1 MKKIYL
7 PFLIIFLI
15 VPVVFADIAVQ
26 TDQPVYNL
34 GNMIKASA
42 SVLRDKNFD
51 GLFKLS
57 ISCGGYKLSYFLT
70 PISLEGNARTAVN
83 VPDLQ
88 ATSQMLGNCSII
100 GDLTTNENL
109 LIEEKESNWFRI
121 TNELKILPVNSRIT
135 SSPSD
140 TIQIAAV
147 VNEAFGN
154 NVLKAPA
161 KIELDNNTY
170 STEAVDGKFSYSIPL
185 PRNIKSGKHLIKVT
199 AADSRNNFG
208 DAFFYLD
215 ITAIPS
221 YIQTELS
228 QNQIEPGTR
237 AYITSSLYD
246 QADDLINDSLGIELT
261 SPKKNKVFTK
271 IIQSNVKIDY
281 EFSQFAEPGLYLL
294 KSTYRNLVAES
305 AINITTVRDVKIK
318 YENESVVVE
327 NTGNI
332 PFDDDL
338 TFFLQNELKKY
349 AITKKISIDP
359 GKILSIDLS
368 KEVPFGV
375 YNVMLP
381 IKEGIES
388 LKDKANETVQ
398 NLEQANDNSQKLLA
412 DGVTIHDNRPIYKK
426 VSANVA
432 SISSNLVGADG
443 VLTKNPLIAPVILSG
458 IILLII
464 FRYGRKPI
472 MKLIKGKKHE
482 EHKEN

>member
-1 MKKIYL
+1 MKKIYMT
-7 PFLIIFLI
+7 FLIIFLI

-34 GNMIKASA
+34 GNRIKASA

-51 GLFKLS
+51 GLFKLA

-83 VPDLQ
+83 VPDVQ

-208 DAFFYLD
+208 DAFFLFGHY
-215 ITAIPS
+215 S
-221 YIQTELS
+221 YTELHPDG
-228 QNQIEPGTR
+228 IEP
-237 AYITSSLYD
+237 
-246 QADDLINDSLGIELT
+246 E
-261 SPKKNKVFTK
+261 
-271 IIQSNVKIDY
+271 SN
-281 EFSQFAEPGLYLL
+281 
-294 KSTYRNLVAES
+294 
-305 AINITTVRDVKIK
+305 
-318 YENESVVVE
+318 
-327 NTGNI
+327 
-332 PFDDDL
+332 
-338 TFFLQNELKKY
+338 
-349 AITKKISIDP
+349 
-359 GKILSIDLS
+359 
-368 KEVPFGV
+368 
-375 YNVMLP
+375 
-381 IKEGIES
+381 
-388 LKDKANETVQ
+388 
-398 NLEQANDNSQKLLA
+398 
-412 DGVTIHDNRPIYKK
+412 
-426 VSANVA
+426 
-432 SISSNLVGADG
+432 
-443 VLTKNPLIAPVILSG
+443 
-458 IILLII
+458 
-464 FRYGRKPI
+464 
-472 MKLIKGKKHE
+472 
-482 EHKEN
+482 